1 MKVTLSKTK
10 IYREPTVEWMKL
22 IIKSMIWDVKRKKS
36 INQSSTKKK
45 ESNKM
50 DWLKILWNN
59 CKHTNIQ
66 IIGMTGREEKEQ
78 EIENV
83 FEKINER
90 KLP

>member
-10 IYREPTVEWMKL
+10 KNLQGTNSGVDETHNQINDLGCKEEK
-22 IIKSMIWDVKRKKS
+22 
-36 INQSSTKKK
+36 INQNSMKKK